1 MSARSPRVA
10 FTMIELIIAMAVGM
24 IIVATTVAGVRAA
37 SQAVAV
43 ATRLSTENAL
53 MRSGIARAHDEVDF
67 WTASDDPEKPD
78 SDRPLKRAGGWAGL
92 SFQPFTST
100 FAASSTGEEARGWDP
115 DEKAWAAANP
125 RSWLRGNLIEKDGT
139 DLRFGRYAIFANTAS
154 TLAASDFGV
163 ISVANADPL
172 QPATTYG
179 YGPTEPPRHWYYRQ
193 VSGLA
198 HALGFYGLLEYLPAN
213 SMYVFYGP
221 AGGAVA
227 ANSTPGDAF
236 KDDSITNLGGISQWC
251 IHPGGNHFNNG
262 DGGQQT
268 SRGKYRNTYAT
279 SYGFVDPSS
288 SPINGNQNALADES
302 RRHWSLGYDN
312 NAGSQADF
320 NLKTAVSNRLLTLK
334 PAHWPDVVTSVQ
346 RFIKNARHAT
356 ISRVRW
362 ISPLTGDSAELS
374 YASFGTTLRGA
385 RQQRRPDTGWARYDN
400 DTDHSADPAYRTLD
414 SY

>member
-1 MSARSPRVA
+1 MIIRSPRVA
-10 FTMIELIIAMAVGM
+10 FTMVELIIAIAVGM

-37 SQAVAV
+37 AQAVAV

-78 SDRPLKRAGGWAGL
+78 AERPLKRAGGSAGL
-92 SFQPFTST
+92 PFQPFDNT
-100 FAASSTGEEARGWDP
+100 FADSGTGEEACGWDQ
-115 DEKAWAAANP
+115 DERAWAAANP
-125 RSWLRGNLIEKDGT
+125 RSWLRGNLIEKDNT

-154 TLAASDFGV
+154 TLAVGDFGV
-163 ISVANADPL
+163 ITMPNPVVTTPPGADV
-172 QPATTYG
+172 QYNYGPAT
-179 YGPTEPPRHWYYRQ
+179 PPRHWYYRQ
-193 VSGLA
+193 VSGLSQ
-198 HALGFYGLLEYLPAN
+198 ALGYYGMLEYMPAN
-213 SMYVFYGP
+213 CLYVLYGS
-221 AGGAVA
+221 VA
-227 ANSTPGDAF
+227 ASDVNT
-236 KDDSITNLGGISQWC
+236 GGIPQWC
-251 IHPGGNHFNNG
+251 IRPGGSFNNG

-279 SYGFVDPSS
+279 SYAFIDPSS
-288 SPINGNQNALADES
+288 PAINGDQNALSGEL

-312 NAGSQADF
+312 RAGDHADF
-320 NLKTAVSNRLLTLK
+320 NNKTAVPYRLLTLK
-334 PAHWPDVVTSVQ
+334 PAQWPDVVTSVQ

-374 YASFGTTLRGA
+374 YAGFGTTLRGA
-385 RQQRRPDTGWARYDN
+385 RQQRHPVTGWARYDN
-400 DTDHSADPAYRTLD
+400 VIGVDYGLVPAHHTMD